1 MVLRPT
7 TAPPQPSA
15 SFMPYGDLKY
25 SSTSFEI

>member
-15 SFMPYGDLKY
+15 SFMPYD
-25 SSTSFEI
+25 SSSSPR